1 MSLLKNIN
9 KCIEKSIVQF
19 TKDISEKYGMSQDE
33 LIEMWENVSKMKTKS
48 IKSPTKKMSPWLQ
61 FCKDER
67 ARLKTEQPTLKF
79 GEISKRIGEKWSAM
93 SKDEKQSYCST
104 TANVNVVNIV
114 DSETVITPS
123 SENEDSNPTNDK
135 SKKTKRGNN
144 SNGNVTANSSSTND
158 KWTREN
164 LEKMSINDLKELCES
179 IKLSKTGKK
188 AILIERLMNC
198 SDDTVGSST
207 LPMSHIEESD
217 YGGDSEDEDN
227 RQCSFNYN
235 YNSD

>member
-1 MSLLKNIN
+1 M
-9 KCIEKSIVQF
+9 VQF
-19 TKDISEKYGMSQDE
+19 TKEISEKYGMSQDE
-33 LIEMWENVSKMKTKS
+33 LIEMWENVSKMKVKS
-48 IKSPTKKMSPWLQ
+48 VKSSTKKMSPWLQ

-67 ARLKTEQPTLKF
+67 VRLKTEQPSLKF

-93 SKDEKQSYCST
+93 SKDEKQSYRST
-104 TANVNVVNIV
+104 TVIENVIE
-114 DSETVITPS
+114 SETVITPS
-123 SENEDSNPTNDK
+123 SENEDSNLGNEK
-135 SKKTKRGNN
+135 SKKTKRGNVV
-144 SNGNVTANSSSTND
+144 VTTHTTSTNE

-164 LEKMSINDLKELCES
+164 LEKMSISDLKELCES

-188 AILIERLMNC
+188 AILIDRLMNC
-198 SDDTVGSST
+198 SDETVASSNVHV
-207 LPMSHIEESD
+207 PMSRVEESD